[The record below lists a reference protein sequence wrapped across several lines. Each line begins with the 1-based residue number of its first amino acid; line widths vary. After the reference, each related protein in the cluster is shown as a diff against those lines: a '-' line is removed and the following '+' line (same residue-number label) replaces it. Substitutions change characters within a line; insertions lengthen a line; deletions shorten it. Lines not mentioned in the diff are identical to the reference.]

1 MQTFETRCPTRHVN
15 IQNQTQTFKIK
26 YFIKLSNR
34 YIADALYV
42 LERLQYMFSSIRHH
56 PRHRSS
62 QFRKRQKESRDN
74 VIMATP
80 TQPLLLRVFLR
91 LGEP

>member
-1 MQTFETRCPTRHVN
+1 MQTFETRCPIRHVN

-34 YIADALYV
+34 YIVDV
-42 LERLQYMFSSIRHH
+42 QSMLERLQYMFSSIRHR
-56 PRHRSS
+56 PRHRFS
-62 QFRKRQKESRDN
+62 QFRKRQKESCDDD
-74 VIMATP
+74 IMAMP
-80 TQPLLLRVFLR
+80 IQLLLLGVPLR